1 MHYFADHNKIQ
12 DSQAIKQLSRLIGKG
27 NGQLVN
33 LGLSRW
39 NEEIQVAAAA
49 IVANRLR
56 SILTVIGIVIGI
68 AVVTLVAALLEG
80 AQTFISNTASS
91 LKGGVVQVEKA
102 SFQDFIGD
110 GQAFV
115 EAQAKRPDITI
126 GELESLQSKLE
137 GQFEVG
143 AEVSAALPVQRA
155 NKTLNG
161 VAIRG
166 VTANSVTLTSI
177 KIARGRELTDFDDR
191 YRRSVCIIGA
201 DVDEFLFPDRDPIGQ
216 MIKVGSAEY
225 QVIGVAEPLGS
236 SFGASQDG
244 FVQLPLGTFAKI
256 FGARSRSISLLVKAR
271 DGIEMSTE
279 DVEDRVRFEMRLIRG
294 LEPQE
299 DDNFSFITARSV
311 EAFAGRIAGVV
322 AVVLYPLTAIG
333 LVVGGIVVMN
343 MMLASVTE
351 RTREIGIRLAIG
363 ARRSD
368 ILAQFLIEST
378 MLTLVGG
385 VIGIGVA
392 GLLILSAAKLSGFP
406 LSLPAW
412 AVAAAFLVST
422 SVGLIFGVVP
432 ARRASRLNPIDAL
445 RKE

>member
-1 MHYFADHNKIQ
+1 MNP
-12 DSQAIKQLSRLIGKG
+12 
-27 NGQLVN
+27 
-33 LGLSRW
+33 GLSRW
-39 NEEIQVAAAA
+39 NEEIVVAAGA
-49 IVANRLR
+49 IAANRLR

-80 AQTFISNTASS
+80 AQTFITNTASS

-102 SFQDFIGD
+102 SFQEFIGD
-110 GQAFV
+110 AQAFA

-126 GELESLQSKLE
+126 DELELLRSRLE

-143 AEVSAALPVQRA
+143 AEVSAALPVQRG
-155 NKTLNG
+155 NKTLAG

-166 VTANSVTLTSI
+166 VTANAATLTSI
-177 KIARGRELTDFDDR
+177 RIERGRELTDFDDR

-216 MIKVGSAEY
+216 AIKVGSAEY

-236 SFGASQDG
+236 AFGASQDG
-244 FVQLPLGTFAKI
+244 FVQLPLGTFAKV
-256 FGARSRSISLLVKAR
+256 FGSRSRSITLLVRAR
-271 DGIEMSTE
+271 EGVQMATE
-279 DVEDRVRFEMRLIRG
+279 DVEDRVRFELRLIRR
-294 LEPQE
+294 LEPRE
-299 DDNFSFITARSV
+299 DDDFSFVTARSV
-311 EAFAGRIAGVV
+311 EAFAGRIGAVV

-351 RTREIGIRLAIG
+351 RTHEIGVRLAIG

-378 MLTLVGG
+378 MLTLAGG
-385 VIGIGVA
+385 VIGIAIAALVVWA
-392 GLLILSAAKLSGFP
+392 AAKLSGFP
-406 LSLPAW
+406 LAVPAW

-422 SVGLIFGVVP
+422 TVGLVFGVVP
-432 ARRASRLNPIDAL
+432 ARRAARMNPIDAL

>member
-1 MHYFADHNKIQ
+1 MNRR
-12 DSQAIKQLSRLIGKG
+12 LSH
-27 NGQLVN
+27 
-33 LGLSRW
+33 W
-39 NEEIQVAAAA
+39 NEEIIVALEA

-80 AQTFISNTASS
+80 AQGFISNTASS

-126 GELESLQSKLE
+126 EELEILRSRLE

-161 VAIRG
+161 VGIRG
-166 VTANSVTLTSI
+166 VTANAVTLTSI
-177 KIARGRELTDFDDR
+177 KIERGRELTDFDDR

-201 DVDEFLFPDRDPIGQ
+201 DVDEYLFPDRDPIGQ
-216 MIKVGSAEY
+216 MIKVGTAQY

-236 SFGASQDG
+236 SFGASQDA
-244 FVQLPLGTFAKI
+244 FVQLPLGTFAKV
-256 FGARSRSISLLVKAR
+256 FGARSRSVSLLVRAK
-271 DGIEMSTE
+271 DGSEMTTE
-279 DVEDRVRFEMRLIRG
+279 DVEDRVRFEMRLIRK

-299 DDNFSFITARSV
+299 DDDFSFVTSKSV

-333 LVVGGIVVMN
+333 LIVGGIVVMN

-378 MLTLVGG
+378 MLTLAGG
-385 VIGIGVA
+385 AIGIAVAAILVWTAA
-392 GLLILSAAKLSGFP
+392 GLTGFP
-406 LSLPAW
+406 LSIPIW
-412 AVAAAFLVST
+412 AVAAAFFVST
-422 SVGLIFGVVP
+422 TVGLVFGVVP
-432 ARRASRLNPIDAL
+432 ARRASKLNPIDAL